1 MSEIPITDDEVLYRR
16 IPSGK
21 KLYAFRL
28 DGKIEIEPEAFEDR
42 DCRISVDRAE
52 ICVHNP
58 WNTLGKD
65 DGGGVVS
72 LVTRDV
78 RAIKNIARMGTKER
92 VLQPFTIDVE
102 HMPLSENDAH
112 AEIYGIPEF
121 MDIDKK
127 RAFRRLRHRIAEL
140 VEARPWEIEPRRL

>member
-1 MSEIPITDDEVLYRR
+1 MFKTPITDDEVLYRR

-92 VLQPFTIDVE
+92 VLQPF
-102 HMPLSENDAH
+102 
-112 AEIYGIPEF
+112 GIPEF